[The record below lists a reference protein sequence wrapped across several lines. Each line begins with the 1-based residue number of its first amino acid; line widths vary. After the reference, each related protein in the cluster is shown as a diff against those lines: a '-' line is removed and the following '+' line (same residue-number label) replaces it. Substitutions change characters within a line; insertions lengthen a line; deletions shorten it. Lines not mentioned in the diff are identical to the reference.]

1 MVDMKLVL
9 VIVLLLSAVSA
20 GAADSGVEEKVK
32 AIRVK
37 YAQIEKGLKDA
48 RQVKRDLPG
57 ESAEG
62 GELTAWFRDRSVAK
76 LSATFFGEMGK
87 AQEEYYFWDSELI
100 FVFRVESH
108 YTEPMSGVVK
118 NKTEE
123 RFYFADGKLIR
134 WLDAAKKEVTSG
146 VSERE
151 RELLASAKRYAARI
165 EDGR

>member
-1 MVDMKLVL
+1 MKKLL
-9 VIVLLLSAVSA
+9 VIAWLLSAVSI
-20 GAADSGVEEKVK
+20 GAADPAVEEKIK

-62 GELTAWFRDRSVAK
+62 GQLTAWFRDRSVTK
-76 LSATFFGEMGK
+76 LSATFFGETGK
-87 AQEEYYFWDSELI
+87 AIEEYYFWDSELI

-108 YTEPMSGVVK
+108 YTMPMSGVVK

-123 RFYFADGKLIR
+123 RFYFADAKLIR
-134 WLDAAKKEVTSG
+134 WLGPAKKEVTSS

-151 RELLASAKRYAARI
+151 RELLASAKKYSTLVQ
-165 EDGR
+165 